1 MFIQQNKTLK
11 TSVHNNLTRVNKSR
25 KSFGSKSSRGF
36 TLMEV
41 LVALFITSGAIAVV
55 ANTWA
60 GNSMR
65 MRKMVQQNRVAFLLE
80 RKMTETKIK
89 YQNAITSIPQKAS
102 GDFPIESKNGGSEK
116 YSWEIQSQPF
126 ELPSLSSLLVA
137 QGTQLDQTMLSFM
150 DQLTEFFGQAVKEV
164 TVSVIIKSKGKKSSR
179 YSATTY
185 FVDYNQQLPAITAMQ
200 GMGGGGGGGSGG
212 PQTGGAG
219 AGGPATGQT
228 PPPLGPGR

>member
-1 MFIQQNKTLK
+1 MFIQQKNISK
-11 TSVHNNLTRVNKSR
+11 TSARNSLN
-25 KSFGSKSSRGF
+25 FGLGAKGF
-36 TLMEV
+36 TLVEV

-80 RKMTETKIK
+80 RKMTEIKIK
-89 YQNAITSIPQKAS
+89 YQNAIASLPEKAS
-102 GDFPIESKNGGSEK
+102 GDFPLESKDGNVEK
-116 YSWEIQSQPF
+116 YSWELKSQPF

-164 TVSVIIKSKGKKSSR
+164 TVSVVIKSKSKKPTR
-179 YSATTY
+179 FSATTY
-185 FVDYNQQLPAITAMQ
+185 FVDYNQQLPALAAM
-200 GMGGGGGGGSGG
+200 
-212 PQTGGAG
+212 
-219 AGGPATGQT
+219 GQLAN
-228 PPPLGPGR
+228 PPPDGPPQKPPPPSPPGR